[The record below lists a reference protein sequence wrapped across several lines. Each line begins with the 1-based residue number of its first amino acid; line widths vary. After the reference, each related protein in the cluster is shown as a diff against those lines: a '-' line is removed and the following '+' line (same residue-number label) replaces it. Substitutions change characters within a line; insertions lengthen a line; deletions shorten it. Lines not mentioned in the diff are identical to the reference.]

1 MYFLT
6 KHMTHDRGKMFP
18 RKTLPSNKIS
28 PTNRPRGGGGWHP
41 PLGQL
46 LETQKGGAERVCLN
60 TAGQFQANA
69 HSKTAPTLEKRKV
82 NGYNEPVVQRNVA
95 VLSTT
100 LLCTGLR
107 GVGAPRGLPPLGVP
121 AAGGQD
127 FISPL
132 RQFFGVFHFLH
143 PLASPW
149 PNAAC
154 HRSVLWLFVVCF
166 GGSRNGREFLLLYAS
181 PPL

>member
-1 MYFLT
+1 MGTMYFLT

-107 GVGAPRGLPPLGVP
+107 GVGAPRGLPPLGVSMSYSTVTP
-121 AAGGQD
+121 RENQGPRQKNPPFGAGR
-127 FISPL
+127 
-132 RQFFGVFHFLH
+132 RQ
-143 PLASPW
+143 S
-149 PNAAC
+149 
-154 HRSVLWLFVVCF
+154 
-166 GGSRNGREFLLLYAS
+166 
-181 PPL
+181 